1 MNLPYLAYNC
11 IGTALFAS
19 LFWPFYLYSRIT
31 GRYRDG
37 LCQRLGLYPKGHYQ
51 NLSGSRRIWIH
62 AVSVG
67 EVRVATSIIRALLD
81 LIPDCTIILS
91 TTTEAGQLFAQ
102 SQIRLQKLTS
112 NTVLTYAPIDF
123 IISTRKALSALKPDM
138 LVVLETEI
146 WPNWFMQARKMGIKI
161 ALINGRISVRS
172 IKGYLKLVPIIKD
185 TLSCVDAFSMIHEAD
200 ARRIMTMGAL
210 PDRVEVN
217 GNAKFDMLL
226 KQADPSLKQKM
237 EALYRLQGDETVFVA
252 GSTRRGEEEA
262 ILDVYEE
269 MAASFPKSVLIMAPR
284 HIKRANHIADLVK
297 RRGLSCQFRT
307 ELNQTD
313 GVRIAPVVIIDTIG
327 ELQATYSIATLVFCG
342 GSLVPK
348 GGQNAFE
355 AAVWGKPVL
364 YGPSMEDF
372 LDIKV
377 ALEKTGGSVLVQNR
391 TELAKQVMYLLN
403 HPEKAREMGKSARR
417 TVTRHKGAADKHAAV
432 VHRLLNRE

>member
-1 MNLPYLAYNC
+1 
-11 IGTALFAS
+11 
-19 LFWPFYLYSRIT
+19 
-31 GRYRDG
+31 
-37 LCQRLGLYPKGHYQ
+37 
-51 NLSGSRRIWIH
+51 
-62 AVSVG
+62 
-67 EVRVATSIIRALLD
+67 
-81 LIPDCTIILS
+81 
-91 TTTEAGQLFAQ
+91 
-102 SQIRLQKLTS
+102 
-112 NTVLTYAPIDF
+112 
-123 IISTRKALSALKPDM
+123 M

-185 TLSCVDAFSMIHEAD
+185 TLNCVDAFSMIHEAD
-200 ARRIMTMGAL
+200 ARRIVTMGAL

-217 GNAKFDMLL
+217 GNAKFDWLL
-226 KQADPSLKQKM
+226 KQTDPSLKQKM
-237 EALYRLQGDETVFVA
+237 EALYRLQGDETVFIA

-269 MAASFPKSVLIMAPR
+269 MAASFPKSVLIIAPR

-313 GVRIAPVVIIDTIG
+313 GVRVAPVVIIDTIG

-377 ALEKTGGSVLVQNR
+377 ALEKTGGSILVQNR

-432 VHRLLNRE
+432 ILRLLNQK